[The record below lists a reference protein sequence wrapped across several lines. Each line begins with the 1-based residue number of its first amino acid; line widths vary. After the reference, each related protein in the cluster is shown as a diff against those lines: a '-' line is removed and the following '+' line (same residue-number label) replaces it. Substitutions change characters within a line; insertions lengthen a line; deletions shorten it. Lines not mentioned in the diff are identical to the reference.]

1 MGIIAQQNLFSWEIV
16 ETSPEILRLR
26 RVLAALPDEKLIET
40 LVAERKKRRDDYPLE
55 AVWNALIA
63 GVVFGHGNV
72 SALIR
77 ELKRNAEL
85 RQVCGFDPL
94 KGDAAVPPPWIFSR
108 LLAKLVRHADLIE
121 AMFARLRE
129 RLAELLPD
137 YGVDLAM
144 DGKAIPA
151 LGQSDEDA
159 DQGVKTYESTKA
171 DGALYKEV
179 RHWFGYRLHL
189 LVDANY
195 ELPVAYDV
203 TRASEGESPKLL
215 PLVEALE
222 EDHPELHERIET
234 LAADRGY
241 DDGEDKA
248 ALHDDHGIAP
258 LIDTRDVFSS
268 TPEGPMR
275 PLDARSHDTIYFDPT
290 GRVCCK
296 TRPFAA
302 DDGARYT
309 PMQFMGFEA
318 DRQSLKFRCPAAAL
332 GAACDNRAACACR
345 PSVRD
350 GAWGRVV
357 RVPLER
363 DRRIFLPIH
372 RHSRGFVNGYKKRTA
387 VERVNSRIDHV
398 YGFERHF
405 IRGLRKVR
413 LRMDLSMIVMLA
425 TAAEWVEAGHP
436 ENVRSLLTA
445 A

>member
-1 MGIIAQQNLFSWEIV
+1 MGIIAQQNLFSWKIV
-16 ETSPEILRLR
+16 DDSSEILRLR
-26 RVLAALPDEKLIET
+26 RVLAALPDAELIET
-40 LVAERKKRRDDYPLE
+40 LVAERKGRRDDYPLE
-55 AVWNALIA
+55 AVWNSLIA
-63 GVVFGHGNV
+63 GVVFGHEKV

-94 KGDAAVPPPWIFSR
+94 RGDAVVPPAWVFSR
-108 LLAKLVRHADLIE
+108 LLKKLVRHANLIE
-121 AMFARLRE
+121 ALFARLRE
-129 RLAELLPD
+129 RLVELLPD
-137 YGVDLAM
+137 YGAERAM

-151 LGQSDEDA
+151 FGKSDEDA
-159 DQGVKTYESTKA
+159 DRGVKTYESTKA
-171 DGALYKEV
+171 DGTLYQEV

-195 ELPVAYDV
+195 ELPVAYEV

-215 PLVEALE
+215 PLLE
-222 EDHPELHERIET
+222 GLRENHPALHERIET
-234 LAADRGY
+234 LAADRAY

-248 ALHDDHGIAP
+248 ALYDDHDIAP
-258 LIDTRDVFSS
+258 LIDTRDCFSS

-275 PLDARSHDTIYFDPT
+275 PLDERSHDTIYFGPT
-290 GRVCCK
+290 GQVCCK

-302 DDGARYT
+302 AAGARYT

-318 DRQSLKFRCPAAAL
+318 DRRTLKFRCPAAAF
-332 GAACDNRAACACR
+332 GAACENRAACACR
-345 PSVRD
+345 PQVRE
-350 GAWGRVV
+350 GQWGRVA

-363 DRRIFLPIH
+363 DRRLFLPIH
-372 RHSRGFVNGYKKRTA
+372 RHSRGFVEGYKKRTA
-387 VERVNSRIDHV
+387 VERVNSRLDQV

-413 LRMDLSMIVMLA
+413 LRLDLSLIVMLA
-425 TAAEWVEAGHP
+425 TAVEWVEAGRV